1 MQARY
6 LLESPALNCAC
17 PQHPGEAVAGMALG
31 TDERPGERSS
41 FDQNSEENMTLEKL
55 QSGLW
60 EAVGEARI
68 CASVGLP
75 ENTAA
80 ASTVTEHSNS
90 WGDFEGF
97 TESVAKSESF
107 NNMLE
112 ALVPVSDSLQ
122 NVAAVNQTHC
132 TTSGHDY
139 PESTEHDRRNA
150 AADSG
155 AEVSLS
161 YEDIFK
167 FSFPD
172 GPVQQSPEIVI
183 SLNRLL
189 ETSSE
194 EKGGVEL
201 VEAQLGVNSVSTW
214 RTIHG
219 MSTGSGLRCSWH
231 EFTCCKNIMFA
242 LGINADQKFHQH
254 WSGGDFDTVTSSR
267 ATMDTSSGNSG
278 S

>member
-1 MQARY
+1 
-6 LLESPALNCAC
+6 
-17 PQHPGEAVAGMALG
+17 
-31 TDERPGERSS
+31 
-41 FDQNSEENMTLEKL
+41 MTLEKL

-242 LGINADQKFHQH
+242 LGINADQKNV
-254 WSGGDFDTVTSSR
+254 SGGADHFVVGTNLDAEETEVDGLGLNGSR
-267 ATMDTSSGNSG
+267 ALIQTKHPCSLLGTDYTA
-278 S
+278 